1 MSIHQLINILLLAS
15 AVLITS
21 CHSKRALRLLEKRD
35 FVKAEKKLTKALEKD
50 SLSVAAHY
58 GYSLLFSDSLFARY
72 HIDSAHYSVQ
82 QAQEDYQAL
91 EAPDRKKLAKKL
103 AVDSLT
109 LASQHLRVDSLAFAK
124 ATYDSSVSSYQYFI
138 NHYPAAPELPE
149 AIRRRNQLAFAIARQ
164 RNTYQGYKAFMNIYP
179 QAEQYPLAEE
189 RYNTLVFQAKTQAG
203 NLASYRNF
211 LQAFP
216 NSPYRPQAEKA
227 ILEISTADNA
237 LRSYAHFAR
246 QYPNSPLARRAVDVL
261 YHLYQAYYDPQG
273 FLQDFPKLPF
283 ADSLRR
289 VMAQEPVLLSP
300 VLQDE
305 HYGFLDGQGRMIVA
319 PQYDAIPE
327 VYRCEGVLT
336 DYLHAA
342 TQQAESV
349 RHDILSKQ
357 GEVVFSFNTSPDEAP
372 PPLEKT
378 VIDLGSG
385 LLWITQGEQQTVV
398 HQSGYTV
405 ISAFEGVTAVDL
417 LPSALADSATL
428 RTPVQFL
435 AYQVDGQWGLKSLL
449 GKTLLEP
456 RYDGIE
462 TYESFIVLE
471 RDGLLAVTNRE
482 AIIGIANQQA
492 FQPEFI
498 YEDVVLLDN
507 DYLIGYQGNE
517 ETVLNTQL
525 QTVVPLAEHRIVRH
539 LKSSSLDTWLLGRTV
554 TTVYVRHDSLF
565 NEPRPVYTLYN
576 PKQPNVVATLYDQAY
591 YNDRWLALKS
601 DDQFLLIDYTQEA
614 SVPALYDSVKL
625 VSEFALVFYQ
635 MDSMAVLGAAAPST
649 VMPSMAMPE
658 ASAPDT
664 TANDTITSG
673 DQAPYTIDL
682 TQQLVSDLDVR
693 LLQVNSTQPLLPT
706 REEYL
711 LINTGGA
718 FSSVINSRGEAVV
731 EAVLD
736 DAQVYPGGLLAIER
750 RSQWGLID
758 STGQTLLPP
767 RYDAIGHYEEPGMV
781 NLLEDERFGWYN
793 IASQAIIAPQYES
806 ILARYAPTSPDS
818 VAQSYLVAQQAGK
831 YGIINTRNEVV
842 APLVFQQVLY
852 WNDTSVLAQ
861 ADGRWLLYHLA
872 DSIPN
877 PNTLL
882 EENILYDSIADFTV
896 LLEEEGEQ
904 LFRIY
909 QNQAYGVMSNRRGL
923 VVPPIY
929 DGITFWHNEAGQQ
942 MYLAENYEPR
952 SRLYTV
958 FYLNAQGKVI
968 RRQILTIGEYDQ
980 LYCND

>member
-1 MSIHQLINILLLAS
+1 MSTHRFISVLLLIS
-15 AVLITS
+15 ALLVGS
-21 CHSKRALRLLEKRD
+21 CQSSKRALRLLEKRD

-72 HIDSAHYSVQ
+72 HIDSAHYFVQ
-82 QAQEDYQAL
+82 QAQADYQVL
-91 EAPDRKKLAKKL
+91 EAPDRKKLSKKL
-103 AVDSLT
+103 AVDSLR
-109 LASQHLRVDSLAFAK
+109 LVSQHLRIDSLAFVK
-124 ATYDSSVSSYQYFI
+124 AAYDSSLSSYQYFI
-138 NHYPAAPELPE
+138 DHYPAAPQQPE

-164 RNTYQGYKAFMNIYP
+164 RNTYKGYKAFMDIYP
-179 QAEQYPLAEE
+179 QAEQYSLAEE

-211 LQAFP
+211 LQTFP
-216 NSPYRPQAEKA
+216 DSPYRPQAEKA

-237 LRSYAHFAR
+237 LRHYARFAR
-246 QYPNSPLARRAVDVL
+246 QYPDSPSARRAVDFL
-261 YHLYQAYYDPQG
+261 YHLYQTYYDPQR
-273 FLQDFPKLPF
+273 FLQDFPGLPF

-289 VMAQEPVLLSP
+289 VMAQEPVMLSP
-300 VLQDE
+300 VLQDAR
-305 HYGFLDGQGRMIVA
+305 YGFLDSRGRMIVA

-342 TQQAESV
+342 TRQGASV

-357 GEVVFSFNTSPDEAP
+357 GEMVFSFDTNLDEP
-372 PPLEKT
+372 LPPLEKI

-385 LLWITQGEQQTVV
+385 LLWITQGEQQTVI

-405 ISAFEGVTAVDL
+405 ISAFEGVTAVEL
-417 LPSALADSATL
+417 LPSAVADSATL
-428 RTPVQFL
+428 RTPLQFL
-435 AYQVDGQWGLKSLL
+435 KYQANGQWGLKSWL

-456 RYDGIE
+456 RYDDIE
-462 TYESFIVLE
+462 AYESFIVLE
-471 RDGLLAVTNRE
+471 QDGLLAVTNRE
-482 AIIGIANQQA
+482 AIIGIADQQA

-498 YEDVVLLDN
+498 YEDVALLDN
-507 DYLIGYQGNE
+507 DYLIGYQGDQ
-517 ETVLNTQL
+517 ETVLDTQL

-591 YNDRWLALKS
+591 YNDRWLTLKS
-601 DDQFLLIDYTQEA
+601 DDQFLLIDYTQDA

-635 MDSMAVLGAAAPST
+635 MDSMAVLGASAPD
-649 VMPSMAMPE
+649 
-658 ASAPDT
+658 ASAPSMVVPNT
-664 TANDTITSG
+664 TVSDTITSG
-673 DQAPYTIDL
+673 NQAQPYTIDL
-682 TQQLVSDLDVR
+682 TQQSASDLNVR

-718 FSSVINSRGEAVV
+718 FSSIINSSGKAIL

-736 DAQVYPGGLLAIER
+736 DAQVYPGGILAVER
-750 RSQWGLID
+750 RGRWGLID

-781 NLLEDERFGWYN
+781 NLLEDEQFGWYD
-793 IASQAIIAPQYES
+793 ISSQATIAPQYES
-806 ILARYAPTSPDS
+806 ILTRYAPASPDS
-818 VAQSYLVAQQAGK
+818 AAQSYLVAQQAGR

-861 ADGRWLLYHLA
+861 ADGRWLLYRLA
-872 DSIPN
+872 DSIP
-877 PNTLL
+877 PTLS
-882 EENILYDSIADFTV
+882 EPILYDSIADFTV
-896 LLEEEGEQ
+896 LLEEESEQ
-904 LFRIY
+904 LLRIY

-929 DGITFWHNEAGQQ
+929 DGITFWHNEVGQQ
-942 MYLAENYEPR
+942 TYLAENYDPR

-958 FYLNAQGKVI
+958 FYLNARGKVL
-968 RRQILTIGEYDQ
+968 RRQIMTIGEYDQ
-980 LYCND
+980 LYCSD

>member
-1 MSIHQLINILLLAS
+1 MSIHRLINILLLTS

-35 FVKAEKKLTKALEKD
+35 FVKAEQKLTKALEKD

-72 HIDSAHYSVQ
+72 NVDSAHHSVQ
-82 QAQEDYQAL
+82 QAQADYQVL
-91 EAPDRKKLAKKL
+91 ETSDQKKLSKKL

-109 LASQHLRVDSLAFAK
+109 LALQHLRVDSLAFAK
-124 ATYDSSVSSYQYFI
+124 AAYDSSLSSYQYFI
-138 NHYPAAPELPE
+138 DHYPAAPQQAE
-149 AIRRRNQLAFAIARQ
+149 AIRRRNQLAFTIARQ
-164 RNTYQGYKAFMNIYP
+164 RNTYKGYKAFMNIYP

-203 NLASYRNF
+203 DLASYRNF
-211 LQAFP
+211 LQAFS
-216 NSPYRPQAEKA
+216 NSPYRSQAEKA

-237 LRSYAHFAR
+237 LRHYARFAR
-246 QYPNSPLARRAVDVL
+246 QYPDSPLARRAVDFL
-261 YHLYQAYYDPQG
+261 YHLYQGYYGPQG
-273 FLQDFPKLPF
+273 FLKAFPGLPF

-289 VMAQEPVLLSP
+289 VIAQEPVLLSP
-300 VLQDE
+300 ILQE
-305 HYGFLDGQGRMIVA
+305 THYGFLDSRGRMIAA

-342 TQQAESV
+342 KRQGATV

-357 GEVVFSFNTSPDEAP
+357 GEAVFSFNTSLDEP
-372 PPLEKT
+372 ILPLEKT

-385 LLWITQGEQQTVV
+385 LLWITQGEQQMVI

-417 LPSALADSATL
+417 LPSAVVDSATL

-435 AYQVDGQWGLKSLL
+435 KYQVDGQWGLKSWL

-456 RYDGIE
+456 RYDDIE
-462 TYESFIVLE
+462 AYESFIVLE
-471 RDGLLAVTNRE
+471 QDGMLAVTNRE
-482 AIIGIANQQA
+482 AIIGVADQQA

-498 YEDVVLLDN
+498 YEDVALLDN
-507 DYLIGYQGNE
+507 DHLIGYQGDE

-565 NEPRPVYTLYN
+565 NKPRPVYTLYN

-625 VSEFALVFYQ
+625 VSEFAMVFYQ
-635 MDSMAVLGAAAPST
+635 MDSMVVFGASAPGAAAPGAAAPS
-649 VMPSMAMPE
+649 MAMPD
-658 ASAPDT
+658 ASAPG
-664 TANDTITSG
+664 ASASEG
-673 DQAPYTIDL
+673 QPLPYTLDL
-682 TQQLVSDLDVR
+682 TQKSAADLNVR
-693 LLQVNSTQPLLPT
+693 LLQVNSNQPLLPS

-718 FSSVINSRGEAVV
+718 FSSIINRRGKVVV
-731 EAVLD
+731 EAALD
-736 DAQVYPGGLLAIER
+736 DAQAYPGGVLAIER
-750 RSQWGLID
+750 RGRWGLID
-758 STGQTLLPP
+758 STGQMLLPA

-781 NLLEDERFGWYN
+781 NLLDNEQFGWYD
-793 IASQAIIAPQYES
+793 IASQTTIAPQYES
-806 ILARYAPTSPDS
+806 ILTRYAPSSLDS
-818 VAQSYLVAQQAGK
+818 AAQSYLIAQQGEK

-861 ADGRWLLYHLA
+861 TDGRWLLYRLS
-872 DSIPN
+872 DSVS
-877 PNTLL
+877 NTLL
-882 EENILYDSIADFTV
+882 VENILYDSIADFGV
-896 LLEEEGEQ
+896 LWEEEGAQ
-904 LFRIY
+904 LLRIY
-909 QNQAYGVMSNRRGL
+909 QNQAYGVMSNRRGP
-923 VVPPIY
+923 VVPPLY
-929 DGITFWHNEAGQQ
+929 DGITFWHNEAGQE
-942 MYLAENYEPR
+942 MYLAENYDPH

-968 RRQILTIGEYDQ
+968 RRQILTIEEFDR
-980 LYCND
+980 LYCSE